1 MERLFFGMAFFVQD
15 CIFELMKEFVGG
27 DALTQEIVESG
38 LVSWDDLVRSVRRFH
53 YGRNANREDVTLVW
67 RERKG
72 TCSSK
77 YAFLKH
83 VAALNGWNQVQ
94 LFMGIYK
101 MNGTNTPGVEKVL
114 AEHQINYIPE
124 AHCYLKVNGEPLDC
138 TSVNAD
144 FDRICPDLL
153 EEQEIEPH
161 QVAEYK
167 VTEHRKFL
175 EKWLNE
181 SSLNLSFSELWA
193 IREECITQLSL

>member
-1 MERLFFGMAFFVQD
+1 M
-15 CIFELMKEFVGG
+15 IEFVG
-27 DALTQEIVESG
+27 DDDLTQDIVESG

-77 YAFLKH
+77 HAFLKH
-83 VAALNGWNQVQ
+83 VASLNDWSQVE

-101 MNGTNTPGVEKVL
+101 MNRINTPGVGEVMAK
-114 AEHQINYIPE
+114 HGIHYIPE

-144 FDRICPDLL
+144 FERIRPDLL
-153 EEQEIEPH
+153 EEQEITPH

-167 VTEHRKFL
+167 VNVHKEFL
-175 EKWLNE
+175 KEWLIQ
-181 SSLNLSFSELWA
+181 STLSISFDELWTV
-193 IREECITQLSL
+193 REECIKALENR

>member
-1 MERLFFGMAFFVQD
+1 MAFFVQD
-15 CIFELMKEFVGG
+15 CIFEEMKEFVG
-27 DALTQEIVESG
+27 DDELTQEIVESG

-53 YGRNANREDVTLVW
+53 YGRNANREDVMLVW

-77 YAFLKH
+77 HAFLKH
-83 VAALNGWNQVQ
+83 VASLNDWNQVQ

-101 MNGTNTPGVEKVL
+101 MNGTNTPGVEEVL
-114 AEHQINYIPE
+114 AEHGIEFIPE

-144 FDRICPDLL
+144 FERIRPDLL
-153 EEQEIEPH
+153 EEQEIQPH

-167 VTEHRKFL
+167 VNEHRKFL
-175 EKWLNE
+175 QKWLSE
-181 SSLNLSFSELWA
+181 STLSISFEELWA
-193 IREECITQLSL
+193 IREKCIKALENG